1 MVFFFLALTLFLYL
15 GVEFPRAS
23 PLLSPPPNRAS
34 IFVGLIRHHRSL
46 HRLTLFLLAEYLWT
60 KFGVA
65 LAGSAVE
72 LQERQQSVRL
82 AGYWHGLPWCRIE
95 RSGKTCRLDQ
105 RVRLHHVDTGGYRH
119 KHDEIY
125 AKMDHTNLG
134 FQVSYFKK
142 KKE

>member
-1 MVFFFLALTLFLYL
+1 MVSSF
-15 GVEFPRAS
+15 GGEGEF
-23 PLLSPPPNRAS
+23 NT
-34 IFVGLIRHHRSL
+34 G
-46 HRLTLFLLAEYLWT
+46 YLW
-60 KFGVA
+60 
-65 LAGSAVE
+65 
-72 LQERQQSVRL
+72 RL
-82 AGYWHGLPWCRIE
+82 EIE

-134 FQVSYFKK
+134 FQVSYLKK

>member
-1 MVFFFLALTLFLYL
+1 MVFFFFLALTLFLFL

-34 IFVGLIRHHRSL
+34 IFVGLILHHRSL
-46 HRLTLFLLAEYLWT
+46 HRLPLFLLA
-60 KFGVA
+60 VA
-65 LAGSAVE
+65 LARSAVE
-72 LQERQQSVRL
+72 LQERQQSFRL
-82 AGYWHGLPWCRIE
+82 ASYWHGLPWCRVGDK

-134 FQVSYFKK
+134 FQGPVRMV
-142 KKE
+142 

>member
-1 MVFFFLALTLFLYL
+1 MHLTGLYHL
-15 GVEFPRAS
+15 VIVS
-23 PLLSPPPNRAS
+23 P
-34 IFVGLIRHHRSL
+34 FQVGD
-46 HRLTLFLLAEYLWT
+46 
-60 KFGVA
+60 K
-65 LAGSAVE
+65 
-72 LQERQQSVRL
+72 
-82 AGYWHGLPWCRIE
+82 

-142 KKE
+142 KKKKNIVTRKLQWMSWYTRYWWLS